1 MDKIYKKHNSFVS
14 LQGKYEDDYNNF
26 LKRLKSLLTDD
37 QLKKFNL
44 TNQKIIK
51 KIETDIFGNDLE
63 NNLDDTNKFS
73 IKQNVIDE
81 IKTIN
86 DNDLLRYLI
95 HRYRYEIYPEKKI
108 VDEYPPYLQIEP
120 SSICNYRCVF
130 CFMTDNSFNKK
141 SSGYMGHMN
150 LEMFKNIIDQ
160 AEGNI
165 EFLSLASRG
174 EPMINPQI
182 NKMLEYTINKFLN
195 LKINTNASLL
205 TEKKIHAILA
215 GGVKTLVVSADAA
228 DENLYK
234 KLRVNGNLNIVLK
247 NLELFNNIKEKN
259 YSHSKIIT
267 RVSGV
272 KFDKDQN
279 FEDMKKFWDGLV
291 DQVAFVEYN
300 PWENN
305 YEKEKNEIKT
315 PCSDLWRRMFVWWD
329 GKTNPCDVDYKSKL
343 SVGNFSNFT
352 LNNLWNSDS
361 YEELR
366 KTHLNQKRFNLDPC
380 SSCSVI

>member
-141 SSGYMGHMN
+141 
-150 LEMFKNIIDQ
+150 
-160 AEGNI
+160 A
-165 EFLSLASRG
+165 
-174 EPMINPQI
+174 
-182 NKMLEYTINKFLN
+182 
-195 LKINTNASLL
+195 
-205 TEKKIHAILA
+205 
-215 GGVKTLVVSADAA
+215 
-228 DENLYK
+228 
-234 KLRVNGNLNIVLK
+234 RVIWGI
-247 NLELFNNIKEKN
+247 
-259 YSHSKIIT
+259 
-267 RVSGV
+267 
-272 KFDKDQN
+272 
-279 FEDMKKFWDGLV
+279 
-291 DQVAFVEYN
+291 
-300 PWENN
+300 
-305 YEKEKNEIKT
+305 
-315 PCSDLWRRMFVWWD
+315 
-329 GKTNPCDVDYKSKL
+329 
-343 SVGNFSNFT
+343 
-352 LNNLWNSDS
+352 
-361 YEELR
+361 
-366 KTHLNQKRFNLDPC
+366 
-380 SSCSVI
+380 

>member
-130 CFMTDNSFNKK
+130 CFMTDNSFN
-141 SSGYMGHMN
+141 N
-150 LEMFKNIIDQ
+150 LIRLVMKLYFCV
-160 AEGNI
+160 
-165 EFLSLASRG
+165 
-174 EPMINPQI
+174 
-182 NKMLEYTINKFLN
+182 NK
-195 LKINTNASLL
+195 
-205 TEKKIHAILA
+205 
-215 GGVKTLVVSADAA
+215 
-228 DENLYK
+228 
-234 KLRVNGNLNIVLK
+234 
-247 NLELFNNIKEKN
+247 
-259 YSHSKIIT
+259 
-267 RVSGV
+267 
-272 KFDKDQN
+272 
-279 FEDMKKFWDGLV
+279 
-291 DQVAFVEYN
+291 
-300 PWENN
+300 
-305 YEKEKNEIKT
+305 
-315 PCSDLWRRMFVWWD
+315 
-329 GKTNPCDVDYKSKL
+329 
-343 SVGNFSNFT
+343 
-352 LNNLWNSDS
+352 
-361 YEELR
+361 
-366 KTHLNQKRFNLDPC
+366 
-380 SSCSVI
+380 

>member
-182 NKMLEYTINKFLN
+182 NKMLEYTIDKFLN

-205 TEKKIHAILA
+205 TEKKFMQYL
-215 GGVKTLVVSADAA
+215 
-228 DENLYK
+228 
-234 KLRVNGNLNIVLK
+234 
-247 NLELFNNIKEKN
+247 LEE
-259 YSHSKIIT
+259 
-267 RVSGV
+267 
-272 KFDKDQN
+272 
-279 FEDMKKFWDGLV
+279 
-291 DQVAFVEYN
+291 
-300 PWENN
+300 
-305 YEKEKNEIKT
+305 
-315 PCSDLWRRMFVWWD
+315 
-329 GKTNPCDVDYKSKL
+329 SKL
-343 SVGNFSNFT
+343 
-352 LNNLWNSDS
+352 
-361 YEELR
+361 
-366 KTHLNQKRFNLDPC
+366 
-380 SSCSVI
+380 